1 MGIIGLII
9 FLIGFIKLIF
19 ELLNYIS
26 KKLISYLCFL
36 GALVA
41 DFINGGSKVYIGEHI
56 YPETISFILLISF
69 FSIMY
74 KIKLSN
80 EKK

>member
-26 KKLISYLCFL
+26 KKLISYLGFL

-41 DFINGGSKVYIGEHI
+41 AFINGGSKGYIVNI
-56 YPETISFILLISF
+56 FTQRPLALF
-69 FSIMY
+69 F
-74 KIKLSN
+74 
-80 EKK
+80 